1 MLFKRALRR
10 ELSNLAGVVFATL
23 FTIMV
28 TTSLIRWLGRAANGL
43 TDTASVLPMI
53 AFGAINLLPVLLVL
67 TMYVAVLMALTRAI
81 IASKTC
87 AGLSQVDHVWLAPE
101 L

>member
-1 MLFKRALRR
+1 MLFKTALRR
-10 ELSNLAGVVFATL
+10 DLSNLAGIVFATL
-23 FTIMV
+23 FTVMV

-67 TMYVAVLMALTRAI
+67 TVDRKSTRLN
-81 IASKTC
+81 S
-87 AGLSQVDHVWLAPE
+87 SHVSESRMPSSA
-101 L
+101 